1 MLLKARNEYDYTPDI
16 RMILFDLRCAED
28 HEYEA
33 WFRDS
38 ASFEAQSAAGEIIC
52 PVCGDADVVKA
63 PMAPRLAKRK
73 SGDASPAGNGMAMR
87 VLEEM
92 HRHVRENCDDVGDKF
107 AEEARKIHYGEAE
120 KRGIYGEA
128 TNAEARE
135 LTEEGVD
142 IHRLPQLPRQD
153 A

>member
-1 MLLKARNEYDYTPDI
+1 
-16 RMILFDLRCAED
+16 MILFDLRCAKD
-28 HEYEA
+28 QEYEA

-52 PVCGDADVVKA
+52 PVCGEADVVKA
-63 PMAPRLAKRK
+63 PMAPRLAPRK
-73 SGDASPAGNGMAMR
+73 TGDAKPGQDGKAMR
-87 VLEEM
+87 VLEEL
-92 HRHVRENCDDVGDKF
+92 HRHVRDNCDDVGNKF

-128 TNAEARE
+128 TDTEALD
-135 LTEEGVD
+135 LTEEGVE
-142 IHRLPQLPRQD
+142 IHQLPHLPRHD

>member
-1 MLLKARNEYDYTPDI
+1 
-16 RMILFDLRCAED
+16 MILFDLRCAKD

-38 ASFEAQSAAGEIIC
+38 ASFEAQSAAGEITC
-52 PVCGDADVVKA
+52 PVCGDSDVEKA
-63 PMAPRLAKRK
+63 PMAPRLAPRK
-73 SGDASPAGNGMAMR
+73 TGDAKPGQDGMAMR
-87 VLEEM
+87 VLEEL
-92 HRHVRENCDDVGDKF
+92 HRHVRDNCDDVGNKF

-128 TNAEARE
+128 TDTEARD
-135 LTEEGVD
+135 LTEEGVE
-142 IHRLPQLPRQD
+142 IHQLPHLPRHD

>member
-1 MLLKARNEYDYTPDI
+1 
-16 RMILFDLRCAED
+16 MILFDLRCAED

-38 ASFEAQSAAGEIIC
+38 ASFEAQSAAGEITC
-52 PVCGDADVVKA
+52 PVCGGSDVAKA
-63 PMAPRLAKRK
+63 PMAPRLAPRRT
-73 SGDASPAGNGMAMR
+73 GDAKRAEDGMAMR
-87 VLEEM
+87 VLEEL

-128 TNAEARE
+128 TKAEARE

-142 IHRLPQLPRQD
+142 IHQLPHLPPQD

>member
-1 MLLKARNEYDYTPDI
+1 
-16 RMILFDLRCAED
+16 MILFDLRCAED

-38 ASFEAQSAAGEIIC
+38 ASFEAQSAASEIIC
-52 PVCGDADVVKA
+52 PVCGDNDVAKA
-63 PMAPRLAKRK
+63 PMAPRLAPRRN
-73 SGDASPAGNGMAMR
+73 GDAKPAQDVMARR
-87 VLEEM
+87 VLQEL
-92 HRHVRENCDDVGDKF
+92 HRHVRENCDDVGNKF

-128 TNAEARE
+128 SDTEARE

-142 IHRLPQLPRQD
+142 IHQLPHLPRHD

>member
-1 MLLKARNEYDYTPDI
+1 
-16 RMILFDLRCAED
+16 MILFDLRCAED
-28 HEYEA
+28 HEFEA

-38 ASFEAQSAAGEIIC
+38 ASFEAQSAASEITC
-52 PVCGDADVVKA
+52 PVCGGSDVVKA
-63 PMAPRLAKRK
+63 LMAPRLALRRT
-73 SGDASPAGNGMAMR
+73 GDAKQAEDGMAIR
-87 VLEEM
+87 VLEEL
-92 HRHVRENCDDVGDKF
+92 HRHVRDNCDDVGDKF

-142 IHRLPQLPRQD
+142 IHQLPHLPRQD

>member
-1 MLLKARNEYDYTPDI
+1 
-16 RMILFDLRCAED
+16 MILFDLRCAED

-38 ASFEAQSAAGEIIC
+38 ASFEAQSAAGEITC
-52 PVCGDADVVKA
+52 PVCGDSDVAKA

-73 SGDASPAGNGMAMR
+73 NGDAKPAGDGMAMR
-87 VLEEM
+87 VIEEL

-128 TNAEARE
+128 TKVEARE

-142 IHRLPQLPRQD
+142 IHKLPHLPRQD